1 MTQIVETTDHQD
13 SAQFLA
19 DIQNALR
26 AGDQVR
32 AAGLISDWL
41 RISPGN
47 SEALYFRA
55 VIERTAGHFDA
66 ALNTL
71 NQLLLS
77 DPLHSRA
84 LQESGHVRLS
94 LNDPRAAL
102 SDYQRASKLNPSLVA
117 SWSAQA
123 RLLKHLGFH
132 DAAQKAADE
141 VAFLKALPPPL
152 LIVMDLISRGRLGKA
167 EELCKRFMQKNP
179 AHVDGMRLL
188 AEIAIKFGA
197 LDDATLL
204 LSTAEELKPTDSRV
218 AIDYIQLLGK
228 QQQFDEALK
237 RATRLSNNDP
247 RNLQFR
253 SLLAIQSMQIG
264 QYEQAIEAFNEILN
278 QAPGD
283 PVTLTSRGHALKTC
297 GQTDEAVASYRS
309 ALASQASYGE
319 AWHALAN
326 LKTYAFND
334 DDIAQMESLCASPQI
349 DFASHIFLHFALGKA
364 YEDKA
369 DYQCS
374 FSHYEAGNKAKK
386 RQSSYRAAQITEEF
400 EQQKFICNERLFDKF
415 HGSGHLACDPIFIVG
430 LPRAGSTLLEQILAS
445 HSQVDG
451 TLELPNVLSLAQSLR
466 RLSDDITYPEIL
478 NTLKP
483 DDYRTFGETFIR
495 DTAVH
500 RQGAPFFIDKMPNN
514 FRHIGL
520 IKLML
525 PNAKIIDARRNPM
538 ACCFSGYKQLF
549 AEGQEFSYD
558 LTDIGAYYR
567 DYIDLMTH
575 WDAVLPG
582 QILRVNNEDI
592 IADLEGQVRRILE
605 FCGLSFEND
614 CVEYWRTERAV
625 KTPSS
630 EQVRRP
636 VTDAGQH
643 QWRNYEPWLG
653 QLSEAL
659 GTDLAKLSK

>member
-167 EELCKRFMQKNP
+167 EELCKRFMQKNR

-218 AIDYIQLLGK
+218 AIDYIQLLG
-228 QQQFDEALK
+228 
-237 RATRLSNNDP
+237 
-247 RNLQFR
+247 
-253 SLLAIQSMQIG
+253 
-264 QYEQAIEAFNEILN
+264 
-278 QAPGD
+278 
-283 PVTLTSRGHALKTC
+283 
-297 GQTDEAVASYRS
+297 
-309 ALASQASYGE
+309 
-319 AWHALAN
+319 
-326 LKTYAFND
+326 
-334 DDIAQMESLCASPQI
+334 
-349 DFASHIFLHFALGKA
+349 
-364 YEDKA
+364 
-369 DYQCS
+369 
-374 FSHYEAGNKAKK
+374 
-386 RQSSYRAAQITEEF
+386 
-400 EQQKFICNERLFDKF
+400 
-415 HGSGHLACDPIFIVG
+415 
-430 LPRAGSTLLEQILAS
+430 
-445 HSQVDG
+445 
-451 TLELPNVLSLAQSLR
+451 
-466 RLSDDITYPEIL
+466 
-478 NTLKP
+478 
-483 DDYRTFGETFIR
+483 ET
-495 DTAVH
+495 TAV
-500 RQGAPFFIDKMPNN
+500 R
-514 FRHIGL
+514 
-520 IKLML
+520 
-525 PNAKIIDARRNPM
+525 
-538 ACCFSGYKQLF
+538 
-549 AEGQEFSYD
+549 
-558 LTDIGAYYR
+558 
-567 DYIDLMTH
+567 
-575 WDAVLPG
+575 
-582 QILRVNNEDI
+582 
-592 IADLEGQVRRILE
+592 
-605 FCGLSFEND
+605 
-614 CVEYWRTERAV
+614 
-625 KTPSS
+625 
-630 EQVRRP
+630 
-636 VTDAGQH
+636 
-643 QWRNYEPWLG
+643 
-653 QLSEAL
+653 
-659 GTDLAKLSK
+659 